1 MKDKINLK
9 RLMKL
14 TGNIIVIA
22 ALAFIVKKFA
32 DMDIDP
38 KSFRST
44 GVIVSLAVGAAVQ
57 TLLIVLGCYPWLV
70 FTQSLSGRKIPFS
83 AAMPVYTKSNIYKYL
98 PGNVFQYVGRNKLA
112 ADMKISHVDVA
123 CATVFDIAFC
133 VISTGIVSV
142 VLLGGAI
149 AELLEKYGRNLVIAA
164 VCIIAAAAVLGIF
177 VFIKFREKL
186 GEYLSRYSKAFS
198 RRNFPKLLS
207 GALYYFFNAILSAA
221 MYFTALKMI
230 LGSEAEIS
238 ELLTLTGAFMFAW
251 IIGFVTPGAPGGIGI
266 REGVMIFVS
275 GDKFADKIVLFVLVM
290 RVSSVVADIFAFV
303 IGRIYSVVK
312 SAEHTEKVL

>member
-1 MKDKINLK
+1 MKGKINLK
-9 RLMKL
+9 KL
-14 TGNIIVIA
+14 IKLAGNIIVIA
-22 ALAFIVKKFA
+22 ALVFIVKKFA

-38 KSFRST
+38 ESFRSV
-44 GVIVSLAVGAAVQ
+44 GVIAALAAGTAVQ

-70 FTQSLSGRKIPFS
+70 FTRSLSGRKIPFS

-149 AELLEKYGRNLVIAA
+149 AELLGKYGRNLVIAA
-164 VCIIAAAAVLGIF
+164 VCIIAVTAVLGIF

-186 GEYLSRYSKAFS
+186 GEYLSRYSKAF
-198 RRNFPKLLS
+198 RRENRASLLR
-207 GALYYFFNAILSAA
+207 GALYYFFNASLSAA
-221 MYFTALKMI
+221 MYFAALRMI
-230 LGSEAEIS
+230 LGDAAETA

-275 GDKFADKIVLFVLVM
+275 GDKFSDKIVLFVLVM
-290 RVSSVVADIFAFV
+290 RVSSVFADVLAFV
-303 IGRIYSVVK
+303 IGRMYAAK
-312 SAEHTEKVL
+312 KRADEKI